1 MERSVS
7 VDNLNIKKE
16 GNIELENLKITNKL
30 LLERINELENDGNVR
45 QTDDHHYEEVNFEN
59 DLNKSYEE
67 LSTRFSSAASQRLEA
82 LKILK
87 TLIPHDLNDQLVDQ
101 FVIQAFRSIKRYFP
115 KLVDRDI
122 IELVTHRLPKKLA
135 NSYGALRSCTT
146 QKEFTKELC
155 CLVYESGRSDHTA
168 ITNFLKFEPKNVQKL
183 GFRELVLDIVKNA
196 QSLMLFD
203 AITDDTKTQL
213 MLDKLFTYIPFSVIS
228 EIKQKIDV
236 NSLPSSSFVEALKPF
251 FHNPLLDREVR
262 LFLKTYKNNQD
273 SNKEVKELKTNEI
286 EKPKETQTK
295 KDKGRTPRAVC
306 YRCGSGFH
314 SSSECYVYKDH
325 VSDHCVHC
333 LKREKVKLYHKSN
346 LCKLNK

>member
-1 MERSVS
+1 MVS
-7 VDNLNIKKE
+7 VTYKLIINGKGFTLQIRRICKE
-16 GNIELENLKITNKL
+16 SKC
-30 LLERINELENDGNVR
+30 
-45 QTDDHHYEEVNFEN
+45 
-59 DLNKSYEE
+59 
-67 LSTRFSSAASQRLEA
+67 
-82 LKILK
+82 
-87 TLIPHDLNDQLVDQ
+87 
-101 FVIQAFRSIKRYFP
+101 
-115 KLVDRDI
+115 
-122 IELVTHRLPKKLA
+122 PKKLA
-135 NSYGALRSCTT
+135 SSYGALRSCTT

-183 GFRELVLDIVKNA
+183 GFRELVLEIVRNA

-203 AITDDTKTQL
+203 AITDDTKNQL

-273 SNKEVKELKTNEI
+273 SNKDVKEMKTNEI

-314 SSSECYVYKDH
+314 SSSECHVYKDH

-333 LKREKVKLYHKSN
+333 LKSEKVRLYHKSN